1 MYVRKFEAETL
12 DEALKAIKRELGPD
26 AIILKTV
33 TNKGIKG
40 AFKKNRIEITAAI
53 SEKNYTKKARV
64 DHSLDSEN
72 RDKFYE
78 GNSNYISSMIDN
90 YSDNRSEEKESMPS
104 GYGSVGLNK
113 SVKNISNKMKNSLD
127 DFLSGGQ
134 DESASANNNHL
145 GAQNTYRDSFN
156 ESYGEQYLEQEPK
169 QVFVGQ
175 NERVDNFYPREEE
188 SFEEE
193 IYQATTEARAPIVE
207 KERATLS
214 EKDSQ
219 EIMSQRQK
227 IDELEKRLYELTKN
241 VQRIER
247 PEPAGI
253 LQLRT
258 TLRSLDINE
267 LTVNEII
274 KKAVFELSEDDIQDV
289 DTVFEFALREMLDRI
304 HVQMPRFSNL
314 EGSEEPFVTILLS
327 ENSCGQSSM
336 LYKLGALK
344 EDSVLIK
351 YQPGKENDFTEK
363 VFGLNVAKVNT
374 IPEIISQIR
383 KSVEKGQSVFVDYRN
398 YKTEINDTKKFID
411 GLKRSFGKVE
421 VMICLSSIHSEIYNR
436 KVISTYQNISD
447 GLIVT
452 HLDQCLNYG
461 AIFNICEEYPKLPLK
476 FFGTGDVIPD
486 DIEAATGERILAG
499 MFKLN

>member
-1 MYVRKFEAETL
+1 MYVRKFEADSL

-64 DHSLDSEN
+64 DHSLGDDNNNKE
-72 RDKFYE
+72 KFYQN
-78 GNSNYISSMIDN
+78 NSNYISSMIDN
-90 YSDNRSEEKESMPS
+90 FSDNKAEESKSNFG
-104 GYGSVGLNK
+104 GYGSAGLNK
-113 SVKNISNKMKNSLD
+113 SVQNLGSKMKNSLD
-127 DFLSGGQ
+127 DFLSGGPETNQ
-134 DESASANNNHL
+134 EKFMPEKRVN
-145 GAQNTYRDSFN
+145 GYQQQYQ
-156 ESYGEQYLEQEPK
+156 EQYLEQEPR
-169 QVFVGQ
+169 QVFVGE
-175 NERVDNFYPREEE
+175 NEIADHFYPEQE

-193 IYQATTEARAPIVE
+193 LYHSAPSSRKESIVE
-207 KERATLS
+207 RNEQDS
-214 EKDSQ
+214 EEMQ
-219 EIMSQRQK
+219 SQRKK
-227 IDELEKRLYELTKN
+227 IDELEKKLYELTKN

-253 LQLRT
+253 IQLRT

-267 LTVNEII
+267 MTVNEII
-274 KKAVFELSEDDIQDV
+274 KKAVFELSENDIQDV

-304 HVQMPRFSNL
+304 YVEMPRFSNL
-314 EGSEEPFVTILLS
+314 EGSEEPFVTVLVS

-363 VFGLNVAKVNT
+363 VFGLTVEKVNT

-383 KSVEKGQSVFVDYRN
+383 KAVEAGKSVFVDYRN

-421 VMICLSSIHSEIYNR
+421 VMVCLSSIHSEIYNR
-436 KVISTYQNISD
+436 KVLSTYQNIAD
-447 GLIVT
+447 GMIVT
-452 HLDQCLNYG
+452 YLDQCLNYG

-476 FFGTGDVIPD
+476 FFGTGDVVPD
-486 DIEAATGERILAG
+486 DIEAATGERVLAG

>member
-1 MYVRKFEAETL
+1 MYVRKFEADTL

-64 DHSLDSEN
+64 DHSLDDNHRE
-72 RDKFYE
+72 KFYE

-90 YSDNRSEEKESMPS
+90 HSDNRSESKSIS
-104 GYGSVGLNK
+104 GYGNAGLNRSVQNLSNIGNKVK
-113 SVKNISNKMKNSLD
+113 SSLD
-127 DFLSGGQ
+127 DFLSGSLE
-134 DESASANNNHL
+134 DNH
-145 GAQNTYRDSFN
+145 SFSSKR
-156 ESYGEQYLEQEPK
+156 EVREETQFLEQEPR
-169 QVFVGQ
+169 QVFVGE
-175 NERVDNFYPREEE
+175 NKMTDHFYPDQDELDY
-188 SFEEE
+188 EEE
-193 IYQATTEARAPIVE
+193 INYSPKIEVE
-207 KERATLS
+207 KRS
-214 EKDSQ
+214 EGNS
-219 EIMSQRQK
+219 EELISQRQK
-227 IDELEKRLYELTKN
+227 IDDLEKKLYELSKN
-241 VQRIER
+241 IQRMER

-258 TLRSLDINE
+258 TLRSLNINE
-267 LTVNEII
+267 LIVNEII
-274 KKAVFELSEDDIQDV
+274 KKAVFELSESEIQDV

-304 HVQMPRFSNL
+304 YIEMPRFSNL
-314 EGSEEPFVTILLS
+314 EGSEEPFITILLS

-344 EDSVLIK
+344 KDSVLIK
-351 YQPGKENDFTEK
+351 YQPGKVNDFTEK
-363 VFGLNVAKVNT
+363 VFGLNVATANT

-383 KSVEKGQSVFVDYRN
+383 KSVEDGKSVFVDYRN
-398 YKTEINDTKKFID
+398 YKTEVNDTKNFID
-411 GLKRSFGKVE
+411 GLRRSFGKVE

-436 KVISTYQNISD
+436 KVITTYQGLAD

-452 HLDQCLNYG
+452 YLDQCLNYG
-461 AIFNICEEYPKLPLK
+461 AIFNICEEFPRLPLK

>member
-1 MYVRKFEAETL
+1 MYVRKFEAESL

-53 SEKNYTKKARV
+53 SEKNYTRKARV
-64 DHSLDSEN
+64 DHSLDDNS

-78 GNSNYISSMIDN
+78 GSSNYISSMIDS
-90 YSDNRSEEKESMPS
+90 YSDNRSEEKTPAAG
-104 GYGSVGLNK
+104 GYGSVGLNR
-113 SVKNISNKMKNSLD
+113 SVQNLSNIGNNITNKVKNSLD

-134 DESASANNNHL
+134 DETV
-145 GAQNTYRDSFN
+145 NTQSFATN
-156 ESYGEQYLEQEPK
+156 KTNYQDQYLEQEPR
-169 QVFVGQ
+169 QVFVGE
-175 NERVDNFYPREEE
+175 NEVADHFYPEEDD

-193 IYQATTEARAPIVE
+193 IYQSSAKVE
-207 KERATLS
+207 SRVSQKRQDHDS
-214 EKDSQ
+214 E
-219 EIMSQRQK
+219 EMISQRRK
-227 IDELEKRLYELTKN
+227 IDELEKKLYELTKN

-274 KKAVFELSEDDIQDV
+274 KKAVFELSEKDIQDI

-304 HVQMPRFSNL
+304 YVEMPRFSNL
-314 EGSEEPFVTILLS
+314 EGSEEPFVTVLLS

-344 EDSVLIK
+344 QDSVLIK

-363 VFGLNVAKVNT
+363 VFGLNVVKVST

-383 KSVEKGQSVFVDYRN
+383 KSVEAGKSVFVDYRN
-398 YKTEINDTKKFID
+398 YKTEMNDTKKFID

-476 FFGTGDVIPD
+476 FFGTGDVVPD

>member
-1 MYVRKFEAETL
+1 MYVRKFEADSL

-26 AIILKTV
+26 AIILKTI

-64 DHSLDSEN
+64 DHSLGEDN
-72 RDKFYE
+72 KDKFYQN
-78 GNSNYISSMIDN
+78 NSNYISSMIDS
-90 YSDNRSEEKESMPS
+90 YSENKAEETKSNFG
-104 GYGSVGLNK
+104 GYGAAGLNK
-113 SVKNISNKMKNSLD
+113 SVQNLGNKVKNSLD
-127 DFLSGGQ
+127 DFLSGGP
-134 DESASANNNHL
+134 EENVSNV
-145 GAQNTYRDSFN
+145 RPN
-156 ESYGEQYLEQEPK
+156 ENKQYQEQYLEQEPR
-169 QVFVGQ
+169 QVFVGDNEVADHFYPEDQ
-175 NERVDNFYPREEE
+175 TSNEDLYQSSSVTSREVIIEKNERE
-188 SFEEE
+188 SEE
-193 IYQATTEARAPIVE
+193 IQ
-207 KERATLS
+207 
-214 EKDSQ
+214 
-219 EIMSQRQK
+219 SQRKK
-227 IDELEKRLYELTKN
+227 IDELEKKLYELTKN

-267 LTVNEII
+267 MTVNELI
-274 KKAVFELSEDDIQDV
+274 KKAVFELSENDIQDV

-304 HVQMPRFSNL
+304 YVEMPRFSNL

-363 VFGLNVAKVNT
+363 VFGLTVEKVNT

-383 KSVEKGQSVFVDYRN
+383 KAVEAGKSVFVDYRN

-421 VMICLSSIHSEIYNR
+421 VMVCLSSIHSEIYNR
-436 KVISTYQNISD
+436 KVLSTYQNIAD
-447 GLIVT
+447 GMIVT
-452 HLDQCLNYG
+452 YLDQCLNYG

-476 FFGTGDVIPD
+476 FFGTGDVVPD